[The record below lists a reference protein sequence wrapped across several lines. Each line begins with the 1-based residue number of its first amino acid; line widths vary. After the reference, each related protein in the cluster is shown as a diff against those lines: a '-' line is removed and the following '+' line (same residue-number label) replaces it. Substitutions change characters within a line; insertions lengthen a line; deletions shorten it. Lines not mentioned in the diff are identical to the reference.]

1 MSARASTA
9 TGSLCEELRA
19 GSEPI
24 WASLHAHPFIRELAA
39 GTLPLEKF
47 RFYLE
52 QNLLYLPEYARVI
65 ALGAARSTD
74 VEELARFSLALS
86 NIVDN
91 EIPKDREL
99 LAQVIELGA
108 EPRGGSVAVAPGTL
122 AYSAYLLATAYGAGP
137 LEIMTAI
144 MPCAWSYGE
153 IASRLRGEVRP
164 HPVYSSWVGFFDS
177 EEYRELIADM
187 RAQLDA
193 MGAGADPARQ
203 ARLREIFDM
212 SGRLERGFWDMSYE
226 MTQWPDVS
234 PSESR

>member
-1 MSARASTA
+1 VAGQIA
-9 TGSLCEELRA
+9 TGSLCQELRA
-19 GSEPI
+19 ASEPI
-24 WASLHAHPFIRELAA
+24 WASLHAHPFIREVAA

-65 ALGAARSTD
+65 ALGAARSGD
-74 VEELARFSLALS
+74 VEELARFSVALA

-99 LAQVIELGA
+99 LAQVIALGA
-108 EPRGGSVAVAPGTL
+108 EQRGGALAVAPATL
-122 AYSAYLLATAYGAGP
+122 AYTGYLLTTAYSAGT

-153 IASRLRGEVRP
+153 IARRLRAEVRP

-177 EEYRELIADM
+177 DEYRQLIDDM

-193 MGAGADPARQ
+193 MGAAADHR
-203 ARLREIFDM
+203 RRRGLRDIFDM
-212 SGRLERGFWDMSYE
+212 SGRLEHGFWEMSYG

-234 PSESR
+234 PPETR